1 MAKIGKYLI
10 EDEGDFLKITN
21 LESGNE
27 LDLNTVRLYKFE
39 IKRIENLGDDGIIY
53 YYDGRKKRISELF
66 KTSF

>member
-53 YYDGRKKRISELF
+53 YYDGRKQRISELF

>member
-1 MAKIGKYLI
+1 MIKIGKYLI
-10 EDEGDFLKITN
+10 DNEGDYIKITN
-21 LESGNE
+21 SESENE

>member
-1 MAKIGKYLI
+1 MIKIGKYLI

-21 LESGNE
+21 LESENE
-27 LDLNTVRLYKFE
+27 LDLNAVRLYKFE

-66 KTSF
+66 QTSF

>member
-66 KTSF
+66 K